1 MFSERFILKANTP
14 GLKVTECK
22 HKSKERGAIIFTSEN
37 IGFRTRNIS
46 TDKDGDFHDYPK
58 VDTAGRCNN
67 YKHAQRLS
75 FKIHETKTQKIK
87 RKIKEIDIYR

>member
-1 MFSERFILKANTP
+1 MQTQIKEKRTNYIYIRKLGFI
-14 GLKVTECK
+14 
-22 HKSKERGAIIFTSEN
+22 
-37 IGFRTRNIS
+37 TRNIS

-67 YKHAQRLS
+67 YKHAQCLS

>member
-1 MFSERFILKANTP
+1 MQTQIKGKRTNYIYIRKLGFI
-14 GLKVTECK
+14 
-22 HKSKERGAIIFTSEN
+22 
-37 IGFRTRNIS
+37 TRNIS

-67 YKHAQRLS
+67 YKHAQCLS

>member
-1 MFSERFILKANTP
+1 MQTQIKGKRTNYIYIRKLGFI
-14 GLKVTECK
+14 
-22 HKSKERGAIIFTSEN
+22 
-37 IGFRTRNIS
+37 TRNIS
-46 TDKDGDFHDYPK
+46 TYKDGDFHDYPK

-67 YKHAQRLS
+67 YKHAQCLS